1 LGAVQV
7 NKGNDTPAF
16 QLSPQRER
24 GVLNLAERAA
34 RALGCR
40 GAVCVD
46 VLVTAGENEYVL
58 EVNTQP
64 ALSPDSLFTRAAA
77 QKGYDF
83 GALCESMLD
92 GGRLYQ
98 SARRR
103 APVESLM
110 HGAYRQA
117 NVVAPV
123 AMMKSAG

>member
-1 LGAVQV
+1 M
-7 NKGNDTPAF
+7 
-16 QLSPQRER
+16 
-24 GVLNLAERAA
+24 LNLAERAA

-64 ALSPDSLFTRAAA
+64 VLSPDGLFARAAA

-103 APVESLM
+103 SRVEFQM
-110 HGAYRQA
+110 HGTYRQT
-117 NVVAPV
+117 NVIAPI
-123 AMMKSAG
+123 ALMKSVG